1 MQTFT
6 VYIVDYLK
14 REKLPIGKVI
24 ERRKKNRPNNLLG
37 LLTIA
42 RKNFA
47 IRPEEAFNVV
57 LEKNVL
63 MGHKRRI

>member
-24 ERRKKNRPNNLLG
+24 ERREKNRPNNLLG

-63 MGHKRRI
+63 MGPQNRI

>member
-14 REKLPIGKVI
+14 REKLPIGKVV
-24 ERRKKNRPNNLLG
+24 ERREKNRPNNLLG
-37 LLTIA
+37 LLTVA

-47 IRPEEAFNVV
+47 IRPEDAFNVV

-63 MGHKRRI
+63 MGP

>member
-24 ERRKKNRPNNLLG
+24 ERREKNRPNNLLG
-37 LLTIA
+37 LLTVA

-63 MGHKRRI
+63 MGP

>member
-47 IRPEEAFNVV
+47 LRPEEAFNVV

-63 MGHKRRI
+63 MGP